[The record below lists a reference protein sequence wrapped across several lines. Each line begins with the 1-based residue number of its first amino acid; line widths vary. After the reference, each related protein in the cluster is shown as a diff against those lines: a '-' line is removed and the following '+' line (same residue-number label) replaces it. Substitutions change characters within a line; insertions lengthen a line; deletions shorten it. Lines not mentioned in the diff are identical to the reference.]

1 MHFAAIFSFLTT
13 IAGPLVAK
21 VLTSLGIGAVSYV
34 GINLML
40 AQVKGYIVS
49 QLGSGGADVVAI
61 LGLAKVDVAINIVLS
76 AITARAVISGMNKA
90 TGKISK
96 LGSVTKG

>member
-1 MHFAAIFSFLTT
+1 MQFAVIFTFLTT
-13 IAGPLVAK
+13 ILGPLVTK

-40 AQVKGYIVS
+40 AQVKSYVIS
-49 QLGSGGADVVAI
+49 SFGGAGADTLAL

-76 AITARAVISGMNKA
+76 AVTARAVLAGMQSGAIK
-90 TGKISK
+90 T
-96 LGSVTKG
+96 LGSVSK